1 MEHCGKWACCAEVD
15 MLLDIFPSGEVYL
28 TASSWG
34 LFCQKAEVKTA
45 GENLILT
52 VGNRKVAVSASVE
65 DGKTVLVGE
74 EMIGSDR
81 KKLYFENTGCEAD
94 CFPSF
99 VSDPENPGISEAD
112 FPNDGWEGVWECN
125 GLFDMKCEM
134 ELEKRDGRYFPYF
147 WFDGL
152 GWGYYVPIG
161 YAVLDGELIFLFN
174 DAANRAVFRLR
185 LEDGIMKGSFRQL
198 QQKKYADVEVSR
210 ISDHVSDRLKKY
222 IPIINLSRLEILRRY
237 ADYDRGQSPVKIEF
251 VLGEKLPECLDRY
264 DLGKYTE
271 GKEGDELVFALLDF
285 ICDNFHHDGCSGMP
299 SWPDHRKLQD
309 FVLYYEKMG
318 RTNCRGLSIM
328 LSALLRSFGI
338 RAQHVTCLPYEDP
351 CSDCHVVVDCFLP
364 SGGRV
369 LLDPTFRVWFKDEK
383 GSPVSIRELRKI
395 LLENKPLIPSEQA
408 AYNGVNGKERFD
420 MDSYREYMAKNTLRF
435 SKGRVCRDGDD
446 ELESLRLFPKNYDY
460 SDFHFNRNDT
470 IFTDE
475 DAFWSE

>member
-1 MEHCGKWACCAEVD
+1 MPGKK
-15 MLLDIFPSGEVYL
+15 GH
-28 TASSWG
+28 T
-34 LFCQKAEVKTA
+34 
-45 GENLILT
+45 
-52 VGNRKVAVSASVE
+52 
-65 DGKTVLVGE
+65 
-74 EMIGSDR
+74 IG
-81 KKLYFENTGCEAD
+81 
-94 CFPSF
+94 
-99 VSDPENPGISEAD
+99 
-112 FPNDGWEGVWECN
+112 
-125 GLFDMKCEM
+125 
-134 ELEKRDGRYFPYF
+134 

-309 FVLYYEKMG
+309 FV
-318 RTNCRGLSIM
+318 
-328 LSALLRSFGI
+328 ALHTDKNR
-338 RAQHVTCLPYEDP
+338 
-351 CSDCHVVVDCFLP
+351 VDAC
-364 SGGRV
+364 
-369 LLDPTFRVWFKDEK
+369 KCC
-383 GSPVSIRELRKI
+383 
-395 LLENKPLIPSEQA
+395 NKKS
-408 AYNGVNGKERFD
+408 
-420 MDSYREYMAKNTLRF
+420 S
-435 SKGRVCRDGDD
+435 C
-446 ELESLRLFPKNYDY
+446 
-460 SDFHFNRNDT
+460 RNDV
-470 IFTDE
+470 
-475 DAFWSE
+475 

>member
-1 MEHCGKWACCAEVD
+1 

-34 LFCQKAEVKTA
+34 LFCQKAEVETA

-52 VGNRKVAVSASVE
+52 VGNRKVAVRASVE
-65 DGKTVLVGE
+65 DGKKVLVGE
-74 EMIGSDR
+74 EMTGSDR
-81 KKLYFENTGCEAD
+81 KKLCFKNTGCEAD

-99 VSDPENPGISEAD
+99 VSDPENPGIPEAD
-112 FPNDGWEGVWECN
+112 FPNGGWEGVWECN
-125 GLFDMKCEM
+125 GLFGMKCEI

-147 WFDGL
+147 CFERRD
-152 GWGYYVPIG
+152 YSVPLG
-161 YAVLDGELIFLFN
+161 YAVLNGELILLFN
-174 DAANRAVFRLR
+174 DAAHRAVFRLR
-185 LEDGIMKGSFRQL
+185 LEDGVMKGSFCQL
-198 QQKKYADVEVSR
+198 KQKKGESVEFSRVSDQL
-210 ISDHVSDRLKKY
+210 SDHLKKHMEMMK
-222 IPIINLSRLEILRRY
+222 LSRLEILRRY

-285 ICDNFHHDGCSGMP
+285 LCDHFHHDGYSEMP
-299 SWPDHRKLQD
+299 GWPDHRKLQD
-309 FVLYYEKMG
+309 FVLFYEKTG
-318 RTNCRGLSIM
+318 STNCRGLSIM

-338 RAQHVTCLPYEDP
+338 RAQHVTCLPYEEP

-460 SDFHFNRNDT
+460 SDFHFNRNVT
-470 IFTDE
+470 VFTDE

>member
-1 MEHCGKWACCAEVD
+1 MEHCGKWACCTGAD

-28 TASSWG
+28 TAISWG
-34 LFCQKAEVKTA
+34 LFCQKAEVETA

-74 EMIGSDR
+74 EMTGSDR
-81 KKLYFENTGCEAD
+81 KKFYFKNTGCEAD

-99 VSDPENPGISEAD
+99 VSDPENPGIPEAD
-112 FPNDGWEGVWECN
+112 FPNGNWEGVWECSS
-125 GLFDMKCEM
+125 LFGMKCKM

-147 WFDGL
+147 CLDRWNYFIPL
-152 GWGYYVPIG
+152 G
-161 YAVLDGELIFLFN
+161 YAVLNGELILVFN
-174 DAANRAVFRLR
+174 DAEHRAVLRLR
-185 LEDGIMKGSFRQL
+185 LEDGVMKGSFCQL
-198 QQKKYADVEVSR
+198 KEQEESVEFSR
-210 ISDHVSDRLKKY
+210 ISDQLSDYLKKHME
-222 IPIINLSRLEILRRY
+222 IIKLSRLEILRRY

-383 GSPVSIRELRKI
+383 ESPVSIQELRKI
-395 LLENKPLIPSEQA
+395 ILENKPLIPSEQA
-408 AYNGVNGKERFD
+408 AYNGVSGKGSFD

-446 ELESLRLFPKNYDY
+446 EFESLRLFPKDYDY
-460 SDFHFNRNDT
+460 SNFRFGQNDT